1 MSFQI
6 ERLLG
11 DRIADLSLVNQP
23 FKVFGRFLPTYQD
36 QE

>member
-1 MSFQI
+1 MSIKI

-11 DRIADLSLVNQP
+11 NRLADFSLVNQP